1 VSTHEQTTDHN
12 ESHQAKY
19 IPLPELLRVFLSLGF
34 LGFGGPAAHLALMER
49 ELVGR
54 RAWLSRSDFLDLLAA
69 INLVPGPNSTEM
81 ALHIGLLT
89 HGFPGM
95 MAAAIGFIGPAV
107 LLSSILGMIY
117 VSAGSVPAVASLLNG
132 IKPVVLVLILSAAYR
147 LGRSAIDSTPMRILL
162 IVALVLTALT
172 SAPLMGLLGL
182 APLTISELAILLLTG
197 SAYVLFRQFRQRD
210 LSLSAV
216 LLSVP
221 LAPLEQFAL
230 LSASVP
236 NLPGLFGQFFL
247 IGATLFGSGYVIVA
261 YMQRSFVETLG
272 WLTPQQLIDMVAIGQ
287 ATPGPVS
294 STAAAAGYVMTA
306 IPGNLLSGVPGA
318 AISAVAVF
326 LPAFIIVAILGRLV
340 PYLKR
345 YPVALDFLKGVNA
358 GVIALL
364 LGTLF
369 NLAWATLIRPSG
381 GIDWL
386 SLIVAGIMFVALERF
401 NVSSLILIVVGAL
414 IGLGRIAVNI

>member
-1 VSTHEQTTDHN
+1 
-12 ESHQAKY
+12 
-19 IPLPELLRVFLSLGF
+19 
-34 LGFGGPAAHLALMER
+34 
-49 ELVGR
+49 
-54 RAWLSRSDFLDLLAA
+54 
-69 INLVPGPNSTEM
+69 
-81 ALHIGLLT
+81 
-89 HGFPGM
+89 
-95 MAAAIGFIGPAV
+95 
-107 LLSSILGMIY
+107 MIY
-117 VSAGSVPAVASLLNG
+117 RQYRQPVRSLLFFSVS
-132 IKPVVLVLILSAAYR
+132 P
-147 LGRSAIDSTPMRILL
+147 AI
-162 IVALVLTALT
+162 V
-172 SAPLMGLLGL
+172 
-182 APLTISELAILLLTG
+182 
-197 SAYVLFRQFRQRD
+197 
-210 LSLSAV
+210 
-216 LLSVP
+216 
-221 LAPLEQFAL
+221 EQVTL
-230 LSASVP
+230 LSASAP

-306 IPGNLLSGVPGA
+306 IPGNLWSGVPGA
-318 AISAVAVF
+318 AISAIAVF

-381 GIDWL
+381 GIDWI
-386 SLIVAGIMFVALERF
+386 SLLMAGSMFVALERF

-414 IGLGRIAVNI
+414 IGLGRIALNI